1 MILLSAYLDDL
12 TSRGKVEADVAAA
25 VRAIADACAETAALI
40 ETAPLAGLSGLAG
53 NRNVQGEEQKPLD
66 IASNDIFVRHLG
78 GVAAVAIGVSEE
90 VETEIVFN
98 AGGRLGVFFDP
109 LDGSSNLDVNVTV
122 GSIFSVVAAADRT
135 DVLQPGRQQL
145 AAGFAGYGPATTLV
159 ITFGE
164 TVAGF
169 VLSPEGFALTEA
181 EMQVPEGN
189 REFAIN
195 TSREPYWDAGIRNY
209 IAACVAGTDGKYNM
223 RWVGSMV
230 AEIQRILNRGGIFLY
245 PADSE
250 TRSKG
255 GRLRLLYEANPM
267 ALIMEVAG
275 GGSSEGTRSILDIVP
290 TSLHQRVGV
299 IVGAAS
305 EVRKVEAAIKAG

>member
-1 MILLSAYLDDL
+1 
-12 TSRGKVEADVAAA
+12 
-25 VRAIADACAETAALI
+25 
-40 ETAPLAGLSGLAG
+40 
-53 NRNVQGEEQKPLD
+53 
-66 IASNDIFVRHLG
+66 
-78 GVAAVAIGVSEE
+78 VSEE
-90 VETEIVFN
+90 VDAEIAFN

-122 GSIFSVVAAADRT
+122 GSIFSVVAATGAHE
-135 DVLQPGRQQL
+135 VLQPGRRQL

-159 ITFGE
+159 ITFGR

-169 VLSPEGFALTEA
+169 VLSPDGFALTA
-181 EMQVPEGN
+181 ADIKVPEGN
-189 REFAIN
+189 LEFAIN
-195 TSREPYWDAGIRNY
+195 TSRERYWDAGIRSY
-209 IAACVAGTDGKYNM
+209 IASAVAGEGGKYNM

-250 TRSKG
+250 TRAKG

-267 ALIMEVAG
+267 ALIIETAG
-275 GGSSEGTRSILDIVP
+275 GGSSEGSKSILDIEP
-290 TSLHQRVGV
+290 TGIHQRVPV

-305 EVRKVEAAIKAG
+305 EVRKVEAAVRAAG